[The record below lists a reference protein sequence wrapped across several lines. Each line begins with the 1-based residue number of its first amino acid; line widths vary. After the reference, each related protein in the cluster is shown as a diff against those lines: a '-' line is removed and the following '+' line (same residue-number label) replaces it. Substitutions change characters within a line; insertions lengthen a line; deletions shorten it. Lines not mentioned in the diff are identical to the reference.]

1 MQRGKK
7 TTENGASRRKIGSL
21 ALWIAAQKVAAQT
34 RLDRARQALTQSPD
48 VVYEREAAN
57 MTGQLVVLG
66 QIDAILAGEVEIPEP
81 DLPAEPDSED
91 EAMHRQDCE
100 LQVALDERG
109 ASDGT
114 VHVAVFADKAVGHIH
129 QGPSGKYQWYHCRV
143 GEEAQTGKA
152 DSLQQAREQMEYR
165 RHPGG
170 HEGDGKAAD
179 GALLPRDTA

>member
-81 DLPAEPDSED
+81 DLPAEPDSEA
-91 EAMHRQDCE
+91 EALHRQDLAE
-100 LQVALDERG
+100 E
-109 ASDGT
+109 
-114 VHVAVFADKAVGHIH
+114 
-129 QGPSGKYQWYHCRV
+129 
-143 GEEAQTGKA
+143 GE
-152 DSLQQAREQMEYR
+152 
-165 RHPGG
+165 
-170 HEGDGKAAD
+170 
-179 GALLPRDTA
+179 